1 MDMGI
6 TQHSIDV
13 VSVLLW
19 CFLAVGGAFVSVL
32 TWLGLVVAKKLE
44 KIGENMSAMNKT
56 MVEIKEDVRED
67 LAKHDTRLAVLE
79 MKMENVVERR
89 KTL

>member
-1 MDMGI
+1 MELGI

-19 CFLAVGGAFVSVL
+19 CFLAVGGAFVTVL

-56 MVEIKEDVRED
+56 MVEIKEDVRKD
-67 LAKHDTRLAVLE
+67 LAKHDTRLSVLE
-79 MKMENVVERR
+79 TKMESAVERR
-89 KTL
+89 KSP